1 MWSWSRQSKS
11 VWVRGEDHAARVMRR
26 AGCRVLERNLRL
38 PMGEIDLL
46 CLERKSGTIVIVE
59 VKARESGEDDRVKIN
74 PTANINHTKQQK
86 LRTLARAIKKDPRY
100 RNAPIRIDAVGVIF
114 AKGRR
119 SAVESKH
126 YVAAVRDSS

>member
-1 MWSWSRQSKS
+1 MLGWSRHSKS
-11 VWVRGEDHAARVMRR
+11 VWVRGEDHACRVMRR

-46 CLERKSGTIVIVE
+46 CRESRSGTIVIVE
-59 VKARESGEDDRVKIN
+59 VKAREYAEDDRVKIN
-74 PTANINHTKQQK
+74 PTANIDRAKQQK
-86 LRTLARAIKKDPRY
+86 LRTLARAIKKDARY
-100 RNAPIRIDAVGVIF
+100 RDAPIRIDAVGVIF

-119 SAVESKH
+119 SPVESKH